1 MKPGEIVA
9 ARKGS
14 PLLLG
19 IGENEHYVA
28 SDAAALVQYTRN
40 VVYLEDGEIAV
51 TTKDS
56 FETRTIDNVD
66 TEKEVHQVTID
77 IEEIEKGGFEHF
89 MLKEIMEQP
98 ETLRNSMRGESCSM
112 KETQSLAVWVK

>member
-1 MKPGEIVA
+1 M
-9 ARKGS
+9 
-14 PLLLG
+14 
-19 IGENEHYVA
+19 
-28 SDAAALVQYTRN
+28 QYTRN

-51 TTKDS
+51 ITKDS

-66 TEKEVHQVTID
+66 IEKEVHQVTID

-98 ETLRNSMRGESCSM
+98 ETLAKLNARTSAARGRE
-112 KETQSLAVWVK
+112 L